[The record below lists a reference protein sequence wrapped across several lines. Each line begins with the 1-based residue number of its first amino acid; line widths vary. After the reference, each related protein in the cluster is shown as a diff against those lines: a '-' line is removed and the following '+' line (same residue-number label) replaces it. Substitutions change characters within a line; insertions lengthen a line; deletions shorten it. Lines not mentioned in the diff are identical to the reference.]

1 MKSYKEIVSYLELLD
16 KEHTFVNLFKVQQG
30 YKNKVAFETIKENK
44 KIKVTYK
51 EYTNL
56 ALHKAR
62 AIKKQL
68 KNVPVGNYVAL
79 KMPNS
84 IDWAVNFWG
93 LILAGYNPVLLD
105 ARLSKEEVEYAIS
118 QTKAKAICTND
129 TQKYSVLSILNVT
142 SPKGFEIRPEEVATK
157 VAFCTS
163 GTTEMFKIFEYNEK
177 AMFAQILNAKYLVD
191 NGFGF
196 TQGNKKKQV
205 KNLGFLP
212 FNHIFG
218 FVAVFMWYTSLSAT
232 IVFPEE
238 PTAESIQ
245 QACQK
250 LKVTHIFMVPMFWN
264 RIVAGLKQKL
274 ETGSDLEKKFV
285 RRAIEKGYDIQ
296 NNSDPNSL
304 KKAKANAKFVHKAL
318 LGSNIEYLVT
328 GGGYISDDTLKT
340 LNSLGYPFYNG
351 YGMTEAGIACVE
363 TSNLLPER
371 LKSFIGKP
379 MPSCEFK
386 ISEEGELLLRGASTF
401 SARII
406 DGVHHE
412 HKLDEWYH
420 TGDKVVCINGK
431 YKIIGRMK
439 ELIIGQNGEN
449 INPNTLELKFDKLPN
464 VKNYCIIGVE
474 DKSKATE
481 EVTLIIQPYK
491 PIEKTESLI
500 LLDKINSINSNL
512 LIQERVVNTYVLKGH
527 ENLFG
532 VNKIPRLKVKKLFVE
547 EPKSFYK
554 LNSLAED
561 SIKEIPEEL
570 RQLSEE
576 IKEIASGI
584 LAIPVYI
591 IHDDSDFIN
600 DLGGDSF
607 CYVSLLLAVEEKYQ
621 IKLNDDYYTKC
632 TNLYD
637 LVTLTN
643 RSIQEK
649 NKKKDY

>member
-1 MKSYKEIVSYLELLD
+1 MKSYKEIVSSLKLLD
-16 KEHTFVNLFKVQQG
+16 KEHTFVNIFRVQQG
-30 YKNKVAFETIKENK
+30 YKNRVAFETLKENK
-44 KIKVTYK
+44 KVKVTYK
-51 EYTNL
+51 EYTTQI
-56 ALHKAR
+56 LHKAK

-68 KNVPVGNYVAL
+68 KNVQVGSYVAL

-84 IDWAVNFWG
+84 IEWAVNFWG
-93 LILAGYNPVLLD
+93 LLLAGFNPILLD
-105 ARLSKEEVEYAIS
+105 ARLSKDEVEYAIK
-118 QTKAKAICTND
+118 QTHAKAICTND
-129 TQKYSVLSILNVT
+129 NQKYSVLSILNVS
-142 SPKGFEIRPEEVATK
+142 SPKPFVIDEKNVGTK
-157 VAFCTS
+157 IAFCTS
-163 GTTEMFKIFEYNEK
+163 GTTEMFKIFEYNQE
-177 AMFAQILNAKYLVD
+177 AICAQIMNSKHLVD

-196 TQGNKKKQV
+196 SQGNKKKLV

-218 FVAVFMWYTSLSAT
+218 FIAVFMWYTSLSGT

-238 PTAESIQ
+238 ATAESIQ
-245 QACQK
+245 KACQK

-264 RIVAGLKQKL
+264 RIVSSLKQKL
-274 ETGSDLEKKFV
+274 ETGTDLEKKFV
-285 RRAIEKGYDIQ
+285 RRAIERGYDIQ
-296 NNSDPNSL
+296 NNSDPKSL
-304 KKAKANAKFVHKAL
+304 KKAQANAKFVQRAL

-340 LNSLGYPFYNG
+340 LNAIGYPFYNG

-363 TSNLLPER
+363 TANTLPER

-386 ISEEGELLLRGASTF
+386 ITEDGELLLRGKSTF
-401 SARII
+401 SAQII
-406 DGVHHE
+406 NGVRHE
-412 HKLDEWYH
+412 HKLEDWYH
-420 TGDKVVCINGK
+420 TGDKVICVDGK

-474 DKSKATE
+474 DKVKATE
-481 EVTLIIQPYK
+481 EVTLIIQPFK
-491 PIEKTESLI
+491 PIEKTESLV
-500 LLDKINSINSNL
+500 LLDKINNINSSL

-547 EPKSFYK
+547 DPKSFYR
-554 LNSLAED
+554 LNSLTED
-561 SIKEIPEEL
+561 TIKEIPEEL
-570 RQLSEE
+570 RHLSEE

-584 LAIPVYI
+584 LAIPVDI